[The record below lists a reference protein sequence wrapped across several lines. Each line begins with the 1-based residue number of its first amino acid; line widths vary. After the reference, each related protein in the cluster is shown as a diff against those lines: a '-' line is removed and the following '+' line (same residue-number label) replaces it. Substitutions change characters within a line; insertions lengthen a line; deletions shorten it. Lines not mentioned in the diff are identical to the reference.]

1 MMSHVSC
8 QTCLCSR
15 RPGFTIAECVISTVI
30 VAVMLVAVL
39 QTVGASKQ
47 GQLALVQEIQ
57 GQALAQA
64 LMTEILPQEYEDPN
78 GSTTLGRDGS
88 EPAGI
93 RTTYNDVDD
102 YAGWVSNPPV
112 SEDGTPMSELT
123 DWQRDVTVEWIDPD
137 NPTTVVGAESGAKR
151 ITVTVIYDGRPI
163 QSLTALRS
171 AHGL

>member
-1 MMSHVSC
+1 MM
-8 QTCLCSR
+8 TCMSARVCFCAR
-15 RPGFTIAECVISTVI
+15 RSGFTIAECVISTVI

-47 GQLALVQEIQ
+47 GQLALVQGIQ

-93 RTTYNDVDD
+93 RTIYNDVDD
-102 YAGWVSNPPV
+102 YAGWVSTPPV
-112 SEDGTPMSELT
+112 SEDGTPMSELA
-123 DWQRDVTVEWIDPD
+123 DWQREVMVEWIDPD
-137 NPTTVVGAESGAKR
+137 NPTTVMGAESGAKR
-151 ITVTVIYDGRPI
+151 ITVTVSYHGRPI
-163 QSLTALRS
+163 QSLTSLRS